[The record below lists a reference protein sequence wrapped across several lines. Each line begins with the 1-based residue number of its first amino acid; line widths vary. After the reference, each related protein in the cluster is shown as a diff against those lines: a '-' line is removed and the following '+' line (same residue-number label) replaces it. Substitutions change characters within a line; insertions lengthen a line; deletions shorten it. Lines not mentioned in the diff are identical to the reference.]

1 MPMPLTMLRAGEN
14 SLITHVGGKPETR
27 RFLEGLGFVVGT
39 PIGVVSQID
48 GNVICSVK
56 DARVAVSSEMAKKVF
71 V

>member
-1 MPMPLTMLRAGEN
+1 MPMPLTMLRSGE
-14 SLITHVGGKPETR
+14 SSIITHIGGKSETR

-39 PIGVVSQID
+39 PVTSISQID

-56 DARVAVSSEMAKKVF
+56 EARVAVSSEMAKRIF